1 MSSMP
6 TTLRHVTAL
15 RYVTP
20 LREGGS
26 LPGLM
31 EADDLGTYVV
41 KYSGAGQGLPVLV
54 AEIVSGEL
62 ARGLGLPVP
71 ELVTVELD
79 PALGAA
85 EPDQEVQDL
94 LRRSP
99 GLNLGMDF
107 LPGALD
113 LDPGAFPV
121 DPGFAGRV
129 LWFDALVGNV
139 DRTWRNVNML
149 RWHGAPYLIDHG
161 ATLTFHH
168 GWSGP
173 EPPEVVAAGAARPYD
188 ASAHVLLTASPD
200 LDGADAALA
209 HLVTPELLRAVVAR
223 VPERWLDVPG
233 FADAT
238 EVRDAYVR
246 RLLARRDAR
255 DAWLPPLR
263 EAVAQQP
270 ARTGATVGTPRPAR
284 QIWRRPT

>member
-1 MSSMP
+1 M
-6 TTLRHVTAL
+6 
-15 RYVTP
+15 
-20 LREGGS
+20 
-26 LPGLM
+26 
-31 EADDLGTYVV
+31 
-41 KYSGAGQGLPVLV
+41 
-54 AEIVSGEL
+54 VSGEL

-79 PALGAA
+79 PALGVA

-173 EPPEVVAAGAARPYD
+173 EPPDVVAAGAEPLHEIDHGDRELRHQRSSSTRAPLHIASWRSARF
-188 ASAHVLLTASPD
+188 
-200 LDGADAALA
+200 
-209 HLVTPELLRAVVAR
+209 LRR
-223 VPERWLDVPG
+223 HGGHTSW
-233 FADAT
+233 
-238 EVRDAYVR
+238 
-246 RLLARRDAR
+246 
-255 DAWLPPLR
+255 
-263 EAVAQQP
+263 
-270 ARTGATVGTPRPAR
+270 
-284 QIWRRPT
+284 